1 MQIIRIVYNCNTG
14 EAKPRLT
21 KDYHELPDTMQMDCL
36 IDAIYDLEDIRK
48 ELHDRMYP
56 KSEVKNDNNELN

>member
-36 IDAIYDLEDIRK
+36 IDAI
-48 ELHDRMYP
+48 
-56 KSEVKNDNNELN
+56 